1 MCAPAPGRS
10 THAREKPRRFALGP
24 SGRKRAWGNFQGE
37 TRASLRYPVDPP
49 NPRCDRRARAEAD
62 VSEAGL
68 PRTRDLLMSDRSPE
82 DHESAP
88 EEKRLHRRTPFRALH
103 VRGESKRLFF
113 SGYVRNLSVGGLFLQ
128 TTKPK
133 PVGMKLRL
141 HIPLERELP
150 PLECAAEVVWVQP
163 FDVRSNTPPGMG
175 LHFTDLEARSAHRIG
190 AFLARTEERA
200 GG

>member
-1 MCAPAPGRS
+1 MRGKNRGALPSARPGGNGRGAISRVKPAP
-10 THAREKPRRFALGP
+10 P
-24 SGRKRAWGNFQGE
+24 SVILW
-37 TRASLRYPVDPP
+37 TPP

-62 VSEAGL
+62 DPGAGL